1 MAAASLSESPDGGVR
16 SVIGAPATTTTAYL
30 PVAEGAG
37 QSQLAMFVPGSQGM
51 QFAAQLVSSVA
62 PQAAGTAGST
72 QQPGAST
79 VGYPIISVGPSSV
92 DVTSEAGVPFVAA
105 LRAEGQQSD
114 DAATG
119 GAVAPAPA
127 WVVIPTVDGEP
138 AHPQLVLVDP
148 GSMPVQV
155 TLQLLTQGS
164 GPPPPPVTIT
174 VPAGRVAGAPKGFL
188 EQADRAAVLITADG
202 PIVALG
208 ASTSGGGKG
217 LASYGSAI
225 GIPLPADTLASG

>member
-1 MAAASLSESPDGGVR
+1 
-16 SVIGAPATTTTAYL
+16 
-30 PVAEGAG
+30 
-37 QSQLAMFVPGSQGM
+37 
-51 QFAAQLVSSVA
+51 VSSVE

-79 VGYPIISVGPSSV
+79 EGYPIISVGPSSV

-105 LRAEGQQSD
+105 LRARGQQSD

-119 GAVAPAPA
+119 GAVTPAPA
-127 WVVIPTVDGEP
+127 WVVIPTVGGEP

-148 GSMPVQV
+148 GPTPVRV

-174 VPAGRVAGAPKGFL
+174 LPAGRVAGAPKGFL
-188 EQADRAAVLITADG
+188 EQDDRAAVLITADG

-208 ASTSGGGKG
+208 ASTSGGAKA

-225 GIPLPADTLASG
+225 GIPVPADTLASG